1 MSHICVCI
9 SVAPAWTDATALQ
22 AESQLAAAPSAMCPI
37 VQKSSTLG
45 EEVQAALTG
54 SSIELTLAMEMKGG
68 WVEMTVAAMYTA
80 ASSQAHGA
88 SKTCSAHQRP
98 CITTKHVALMAG
110 VYTGTFNHSDAAAVR
125 DHQETRSH
133 AGHRPS

>member
-1 MSHICVCI
+1 MSHVCVCT
-9 SVAPAWTDATALQ
+9 SVAPARTDATALQ
-22 AESQLAAAPSAMCPI
+22 AESQVAAAPSTMCPI

-98 CITTKHVALMAG
+98 FIQHKTCGPHGRYVLRC
-110 VYTGTFNHSDAAAVR
+110 FQS
-125 DHQETRSH
+125 Q
-133 AGHRPS
+133 